1 MNVEDLQEQV
11 EALLEQYGKQCS
23 NVVNE
28 AVHEVSSEALKKL
41 KKESPKRTGLYAKGW
56 KVKKNDDKFSANDV
70 LYGKEASTYAIA
82 HLLEHGHAKRNGG
95 RTAPIPHIKNV
106 EEWAQKELVDTV
118 EKKLKGVE

>member
-56 KVKKNDDKFSANDV
+56 KVKKTDDKFAANDI

-82 HLLEHGHAKRNGG
+82 HLLEHGHANRNGG
-95 RTAPIPHIKNV
+95 RTAPMPHIAKV
-106 EEWAQKELVDTV
+106 EDWARKELVDTV
-118 EKKLKGVE
+118 EKKLREV